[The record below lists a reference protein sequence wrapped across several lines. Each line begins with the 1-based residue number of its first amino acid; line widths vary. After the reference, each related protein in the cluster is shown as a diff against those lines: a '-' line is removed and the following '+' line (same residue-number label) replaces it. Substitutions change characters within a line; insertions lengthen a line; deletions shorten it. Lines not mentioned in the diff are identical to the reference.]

1 MRSLKKKQYIKYF
14 CFSSVSSTVL
24 YIYYEVITCWG
35 DPSPLSWV
43 SVCTMPLAPSSISL
57 VSKVISVGD
66 SQIRILRPE
75 LSLWNPKFLY
85 PVVYLT
91 SPFGYMIGIIIIT
104 LKNRNIEFFLHA
116 FDFFFFFFTF
126 SFSHVS
132 KWYHP
137 CPWHFPRIFFLL
149 VSLSLSQQVPVV
161 PSSKSILCLSTSLC
175 LPYCYPRSTY
185 TDLFFGKLDGM
196 ACDFEKL
203 ESISCPP

>member
-35 DPSPLSWV
+35 NPSPLSWV

-75 LSLWNPKFLY
+75 HSLWNPKFLY

-137 CPWHFPRIFFLL
+137 CPWHFP
-149 VSLSLSQQVPVV
+149 
-161 PSSKSILCLSTSLC
+161 
-175 LPYCYPRSTY
+175 
-185 TDLFFGKLDGM
+185 
-196 ACDFEKL
+196 
-203 ESISCPP
+203 